1 LPQGRISGKPSKPSQ
16 MTNIRLLTV
25 LAAICLTF
33 LGQTQA
39 QTSENRWMA
48 GLSAV
53 FMDYQGPLTG
63 DYLQARSW
71 NPGITMGAHA
81 YLNPLLNLSV
91 NSSFVPEAIYP
102 LGENNFLSTSL
113 IDANV
118 LTRIKANNG
127 KLLREDAVFAPYIGT
142 GFGVN
147 SASNNVRLYVP
158 AVLGIQFQVSQNFS
172 LQIET
177 TYKQSIK
184 KGDIHPLTHTA
195 GFVFAL
201 PDNGKPKRPEP
212 DPDPDVE
219 DMEMLA
225 DADKDGVP
233 DRDDICP
240 DEKGKAMY
248 LGCPDAPAD
257 ENEDIAEAQPQD
269 PTPQQPVQE
278 IEVQQQPA
286 PQIDQVMIDD
296 GQNEQFQPAE
306 ELRPVSQADL
316 AILEDAMSNVYFE
329 QGSDILKPESLNV
342 LDEVAMVLERNP
354 QYNLDVLGHTDN
366 TGDHNSNLVLS
377 IKRAFKVKYYL
388 VYEKNVRMSRIASD
402 GYSSAAPKFDND
414 TAEGRAKNRRV
425 EFKLH
430 PTK

>member
-1 LPQGRISGKPSKPSQ
+1 
-16 MTNIRLLTV
+16 MTNIRLYSV
-25 LAAICLTF
+25 LAAICLF
-33 LGQTQA
+33 FVGQTHA
-39 QTSENRWMA
+39 QTSDNRWMA

-81 YLNPLLNLSV
+81 YLNPLLYLSV

-118 LTRIKANNG
+118 LGRVKVNNG

-147 SASNNVRLYVP
+147 SASNNVRLYIP
-158 AVLGIQFQVSQNFS
+158 AVLGIQLQVSQNFS

-177 TYKQSIK
+177 TYKQPLK
-184 KGDIHPLTHTA
+184 QGDIHPLTHTA

-201 PDNGKPKRPEP
+201 PDNGKPQRPAP
-212 DPDPDVE
+212 PQDPQLE
-219 DMEMLA
+219 DMEILA

-240 DEKGKAMY
+240 DEKGKALY
-248 LGCPDAPAD
+248 LGCPEAPAD
-257 ENEDIAEAQPQD
+257 DNADLAESEPQDNTPAQPAEVIDVQPGLQ
-269 PTPQQPVQE
+269 PTD
-278 IEVQQQPA
+278 EV
-286 PQIDQVMIDD
+286 VIDD
-296 GQNEQFQPAE
+296 GQNDLFQPGNTQP
-306 ELRPVSQADL
+306 LKPVSQADL
-316 AILEDAMSNVYFE
+316 DILEHAMSNVYFE
-329 QGSDILKPESLNV
+329 QGSDILKSESLQV
-342 LDEVAMVLERNP
+342 LDDVAEVLQRNP
-354 QYNLDVLGHTDN
+354 RYDLDVLGHTDN
-366 TGDHNSNLVLS
+366 TGEYNNNLVLS

-388 VYEKNVRMSRIASD
+388 VYDKDIRMSRITSD
-402 GYSSAAPKFDND
+402 GYASAAPKYDND

-425 EFKLH
+425 EFKLR
-430 PTK
+430 PSSPVAQRR